1 MHEEFPSGRTAED
14 RRLADGGGRHVVVGV
29 DGSPGSREAL
39 AYGLTAAA
47 RRGVDVEVVATYP
60 LPLPW
65 AGGTPAVV
73 PDPAALR
80 QGLEAAVREI
90 VADVQRGPSG
100 VPAADGGAPRILVSV
115 SEGPAAPV
123 LVERSRHADL
133 LVVGS
138 RGRGAVRS
146 AVLGSVA
153 LQCVAGAACPVLVVP
168 SPAAERPAGPPLVVV
183 GIDGSAHAR
192 AALRVAITEARRLG
206 AAVEAVAAY
215 DPGGRWTE
223 LDESVAPSFEGIRA
237 DVEHGAAAMVDEALA
252 DDRAAG
258 GGSAPDV
265 RVAVVEGI
273 PAEVL
278 VSWSHGAELL
288 VVGSRGR
295 GGIRGL
301 LLGSVA
307 LRCLVSSACP
317 VLVVPPGADR
327 PAEAPGHVRPA
338 VAAS

>member
-1 MHEEFPSGRTAED
+1 MHEELPSGDQPPAE
-14 RRLADGGGRHVVVGV
+14 GSGRHVVVGV
-29 DGSPGSREAL
+29 DGSPGSRQAL
-39 AYGLTAAA
+39 GYALTAAA

-90 VADVQRGPSG
+90 VADVRRGPSG

-168 SPAAERPAGPPLVVV
+168 PAAERPAGPPLVVV

-192 AALRVAITEARRLG
+192 VALRVAITEARRLG